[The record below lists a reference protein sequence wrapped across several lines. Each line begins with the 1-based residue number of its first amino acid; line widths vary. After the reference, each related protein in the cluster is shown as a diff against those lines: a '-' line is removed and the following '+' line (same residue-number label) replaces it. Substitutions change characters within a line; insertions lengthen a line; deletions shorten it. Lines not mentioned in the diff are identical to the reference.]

1 MFVSWATGLSG
12 EVVDR
17 VFLYILVVTVFL
29 LCLITFLMIYFVI
42 KYQKRR
48 NPQPADV
55 HENIWLEI
63 VWTVGA
69 HPPCSDNVFLWI
81 DWLQLPE
88 ACSGRSD
95 EGEGDRPAVVLVIRI

>member
-1 MFVSWATGLSG
+1 
-12 EVVDR
+12 
-17 VFLYILVVTVFL
+17 
-29 LCLITFLMIYFVI
+29 LITFLMIYFVI

-63 VWTVGA
+63 VWTAV
-69 HPPCSDNVFLWI
+69 PTLLVLTMF
-81 DWLQLPE
+81 PE

-95 EGEGDRPAVVLVIRI
+95 EGEGDRSAVVLVIRI